1 MQVRIDACGARIL
14 FACLMGGAVLC
25 AQQPEA
31 IQKENGVYTLH
42 ADTHLVLLDVT
53 AMDKQ
58 GHPVAG
64 LTKNDFKLLEDGQPQ
79 TIKFFEEHSP
89 VDPAEIAR
97 EKAEALA
104 AQIKLLDEQIVPVD
118 SAEIARQKAAAIA
131 GQPTNAFTN
140 YEPFAGRPV
149 TVLLLNELFPY
160 RMDHADLD
168 PLVQRMVQDPRYLQ
182 TIQDALHHKL
192 VNDPQIER
200 AVRDPHIVQKIVLA
214 THLREDMD
222 VYHQKMLDL
231 VQSAPIETPFVV
243 YRLDS
248 QLRLIQPIT
257 ADRALLLARIDLVWK
272 SPTPQFGSE
281 QMIDLA
287 RRRYFVPGLQ
297 RRPNFGPE
305 QIINPTGLSPD
316 ADISVRRTIFTDAMQ
331 QLASSLEGVQGR
343 KNLYVFTGPFQ
354 CSVVQSGTGCAVGPF
369 PDDNY
374 YLCKWMDALEQGRM
388 SIYRYYGQGNDFAHG
403 FGCSRSVDLGT
414 GANYYTLYYTPANG
428 NWDGKYRAT
437 KVDVTEKDLHLLYR
451 QGYYGTSEN
460 AGAHYYAAKRPGAVT
475 VTPSPGGDGPGGQTI
490 AASTVAAGTAA
501 PESPGTGATPTPPTP
516 VSSVFTVQVIPASLT
531 SSTDKEKEEFRQ
543 LTLHFSMPASEFKV
557 VRSDGG
563 QYLARLQISAVG
575 YAGGR
580 LAPSNGSQ
588 GGRMVVNFN
597 GPTDPR
603 IATST
608 ITAKLTLNILEH
620 DKSRWLS
627 VTVRDLA
634 TGKLGNMVIPMEQV
648 KMPGTQ

>member
-1 MQVRIDACGARIL
+1 MQVRIDACGIGLL

-53 AMDKQ
+53 VADKQ

-64 LTKNDFKLLEDGQPQ
+64 LTKDDFKLLEDGQPQ

-182 TIQDALHHKL
+182 TFQDALHHKL

-200 AVRDPHIVQKIVLA
+200 AVRDPHIVQKMVLA
-214 THLREDMD
+214 THLREDID

-231 VQSAPIETPFVV
+231 VQSAPPDTPFAV
-243 YRLDS
+243 YRLDP
-248 QLRLIQPIT
+248 QFHLVQPIT
-257 ADRALLLARIDLVWK
+257 TDRALLLTRIDLLWK
-272 SPTPQFGSE
+272 ASPPHFGSE
-281 QMIDLA
+281 QMI
-287 RRRYFVPGLQ
+287 
-297 RRPNFGPE
+297 
-305 QIINPTGLSPD
+305 NPTGLPPE
-316 ADISVRRTIFTDAMQ
+316 ADIPVRRRIFTDAMQ

-354 CSVVQSGTGCAVGPF
+354 CSVVAAMVCAGMPF
-369 PDDNY
+369 PNDNY
-374 YLCKWMDALEQGRM
+374 YLCAWMDALEQGRM
-388 SIYRYYGQGNDFAHG
+388 SIYRYYGEGDDYAHG

-414 GANYYTLYYTPANG
+414 GANYYTLYYTPTNG

-437 KVDVTEKDLHLLYR
+437 KIEVTEKDLHLAYR
-451 QGYYGTSEN
+451 QGYYGTPEN

-501 PESPGTGATPTPPTP
+501 PEILRHGSDSGATDSGVVGLHRPG
-516 VSSVFTVQVIPASLT
+516 SSGFC
-531 SSTDKEKEEFRQ
+531 DE
-543 LTLHFSMPASEFKV
+543 
-557 VRSDGG
+557 
-563 QYLARLQISAVG
+563 
-575 YAGGR
+575 
-580 LAPSNGSQ
+580 
-588 GGRMVVNFN
+588 
-597 GPTDPR
+597 
-603 IATST
+603 
-608 ITAKLTLNILEH
+608 
-620 DKSRWLS
+620 
-627 VTVRDLA
+627 
-634 TGKLGNMVIPMEQV
+634 
-648 KMPGTQ
+648 